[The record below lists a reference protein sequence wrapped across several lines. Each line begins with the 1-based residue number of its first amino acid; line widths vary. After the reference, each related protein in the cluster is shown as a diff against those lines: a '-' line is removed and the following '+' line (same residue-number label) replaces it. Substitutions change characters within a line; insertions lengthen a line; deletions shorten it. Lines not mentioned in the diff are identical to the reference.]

1 MNWIEYHTDT
11 RYSDILSFLGAED
24 VVYTCAQNNCKAV
37 AITDRNTV
45 QGYLIAEREAKKRG
59 ISLIYGMTVDC
70 LDREDR
76 YAVTLL
82 AKNRTGREN
91 IFALLRLM
99 DDMDLSQGRYV
110 TRQQLEARR
119 DGLLLGASA
128 RDGQLVRAIQLRRG
142 DIALKNVALTYDYIE
157 LPLEPYDVS
166 ARLCRLSHESGVP
179 TCAVQC
185 ATFAGAENAYYHAHR
200 AITQYWGKSEE
211 AFSWKKPE
219 ELIEDFRE
227 LYILPDE
234 REIVEKA
241 LADNQQWIFD
251 QIEPMPTMVD
261 LMQRGQEKFHQ
272 ERMAKLRQDVQ
283 AALVKKYGPD
293 VTPAIQERMVQEL
306 DDIDRAGAAGI
317 IHILQEIRLALPKE
331 EHPIMLSAFW
341 NSFLLLYL
349 LDITDFD
356 PLPQTLSPTGCDL
369 LNIPGCYGKGQLC
382 NIEISLSGD
391 AYSMAVEHLGKA
403 CASFLAFGD
412 GCNRSTYET
421 KFLEDIMQNYLSSC
435 PKEERSILEKDGVFF
450 SKVLTSGNEK
460 QRDVGMQQFYILPDM
475 DGLPAKFERPF
486 SSLGLDSFET
496 GTPRFRLI
504 AAKLPYVVE
513 ACQEATSVCRDAV
526 PLKDPAIYQAIR
538 TCHSKMTL
546 NAVEL
551 ACIIAGIGPARCF
564 ADMAE
569 SLNLHDLHSLIRVH
583 SLSHGTDIW
592 ENCQKPMLL
601 DGTIT
606 AEQVITCR
614 EDVYRY
620 LVRRGAT
627 QEESTD
633 FMTCV
638 RMGIPA
644 HKGFSEPQLKMLR
657 CCEAEEWFTSVCK
670 KTGYLFPEG
679 HTQTLAA
686 YSAQLV
692 WYAMNY
698 PDTVEPIL
706 RDAADDTIRRL
717 NETELF

>member
-11 RYSDILSFLGAED
+11 RYSDVLSFLGAED

-45 QGYLIAEREAKKRG
+45 QGYLIAEDYAARKK

-99 DDMDLSQGRYV
+99 DDMALSQGCYV
-110 TRQQLEARR
+110 TRQQLEAHR

-128 RDGQLVRAIQLRRG
+128 RDGQLVRAIQLRRS
-142 DIALKNVALTYDYIE
+142 DVTIKKAALTYDYME
-157 LPLEPYDVS
+157 LALEPYDVG

-179 TCAVQC
+179 ACAVQN
-185 ATFAGAENAYYHAHR
+185 ATFAGGENAYYHAHR

-211 AFSWKKPE
+211 AAFYQSPE
-219 ELIEDFRE
+219 ELTEDFRE
-227 LYILPDE
+227 LYILPEE

-241 LADNQQWIFD
+241 LTDNQQWIVD
-251 QIEPMPTMVD
+251 QIKPMPTMVE
-261 LMQRGQEKFHQ
+261 LMQRGQDEFHQ
-272 ERMAKLRQDVQ
+272 QRMAELRQNAQ

-293 VTPAIQERMVQEL
+293 ATPAIQDRLAQEL
-306 DDIDRAGAAGI
+306 EDIDRAGAAGI

-341 NSFLLLYL
+341 NSYLLLYL

-356 PLPQTLSPTGCDL
+356 PLPQALSPTGCDL
-369 LNIPGCYGKGQLC
+369 IYIPGFYGKDQLC
-382 NIEISLSGD
+382 NIEIRLSGD
-391 AYSMAVEHLGKA
+391 AHSIGIEHLGKE

-412 GCNRSTYET
+412 SGNRSTYET
-421 KFLEDIMQNYLSSC
+421 KFLKDIMQNYLSSC
-435 PKEERSILEKDGVFF
+435 SKEERSILEKDGVFF
-450 SKVLTSGNEK
+450 STVLTSGNEK
-460 QRDVGMQQFYILPDM
+460 QRDAEIQKIYILPDI
-475 DGLPAKFERPF
+475 DGLPAKFERPL
-486 SSLGLDSFET
+486 SSLGLDSF
-496 GTPRFRLI
+496 GTDTPQFKLI
-504 AAKLPYVVE
+504 AARLPYTVE
-513 ACQEATSVCRDAV
+513 ACQEATGVCRDAV
-526 PLKDPAIYQAIR
+526 LLQNPSIYQAIR
-538 TCHSKMTL
+538 TCRSKGTL

-551 ACIIAGIGPARCF
+551 ACIIAGLGPARCF

-569 SLNLHDLHSLIRVH
+569 SLNLHDLCSLIRVH
-583 SLSHGTDIW
+583 SLSHGTGIW
-592 ENCQKPMLL
+592 DNGQKSMLL

-620 LVRRGAT
+620 LVQRGVSSKEAA
-627 QEESTD
+627 E
-633 FMTCV
+633 FMTYV
-638 RMGIPA
+638 RKGHA
-644 HKGFSEPQLKMLR
+644 ARKGFSDTQKEMLYR
-657 CCEAEEWFTSVCK
+657 CGAEEWFISVCEK
-670 KTGYLFPEG
+670 VVYLFPEA
-679 HTQTLAA
+679 HTQALAS

-698 PDTVEPIL
+698 PETVEPIL

-717 NETELF
+717 NEMEPF